1 MNFEFW
7 RLLPFVSDFNLSDTP
22 KKQPT
27 MGKLD
32 VSCLRH
38 LTKNDM
44 RVLVAVEMGMK
55 NHDLVPTDII
65 INIARLRHGTACHI
79 IYTLI

>member
-1 MNFEFW
+1 MNFGDCF
-7 RLLPFVSDFNLSDTP
+7 LLSAISISDTP
-22 KKQPT
+22 KNNQT